1 VVVITSERMV
11 NIKVLKDLF
20 VEIVIEAFSDRVK
33 KFTYKDKEK
42 FLQYYMNNVGIR
54 KSALFMGCSPSLIV
68 RWVKELSDNIKR
80 NLDKAKDTIDEF
92 NNNKNNNNKDSK
104 KDNNKNNNENK
115 IPDIIEMDEIYTR
128 VKKGQIKSQFGLLIL
143 DNKIELLHIP
153 LEKE

>member
-1 VVVITSERMV
+1 MV
-11 NIKVLKDLF
+11 NIIRCTHCGSYNFRKNGKYKNSQRFICKDCNR
-20 VEIVIEAFSDRVK
+20 AFSDRVK

-68 RWVKELSDNIKR
+68 RWIRELSDNIRR
-80 NLDKAKDTIDEF
+80 NLNKAKSTINEY
-92 NNNKNNNNKDSK
+92 NNKDNNNKD
-104 KDNNKNNNENK
+104 NNENK

-143 DNKIELLHIP
+143 DDKIELLHIP